1 MNMTSVCNPATK
13 RTYSVSGPVYEGN
26 NVWCGTGRD
35 PELGEIFVKLL
46 QYMPGARNAEEIRRL
61 GRREAETM
69 ERVARCTA
77 GVPRLYDHWDDRSRN
92 AYVLVMQKMPG
103 VTLRRWLEDRKP
115 VRPDGKTVWLHSL
128 ILRQVAQIL
137 LDIHNKIPGISHRD
151 IKPEN
156 VMIWLDQNKHW
167 QVGLI
172 DFGTAAL
179 NYSVAVGT
187 YGYQPPEQMT
197 LESTIMGSGE
207 AKDVFALGMMWYEL
221 LTGTPA
227 DALYG
232 AFLFDFENRCWEA
245 RPSFPPELLATEQG
259 SRYGRLFEKM
269 TSYDPGKRPALRDV
283 VNRIT
288 VRRNPR

>member
-1 MNMTSVCNPATK
+1 MNTVSISNQKTR
-13 RTYSVSGPVYEGN
+13 RTYQVSGPVYEGN

-35 PELGEIFVKLL
+35 SERGEIFVKLL
-46 QYMPGARNAEEIRRL
+46 QYTPGAHNAEEIRRL
-61 GRREAETM
+61 GKREAETM
-69 ERVARCTA
+69 ERAARCTA

-92 AYVLVMQKMPG
+92 AYVLVMQKFPG
-103 VTLRRWLEDRKP
+103 TTLRRWMEKRLP
-115 VRPDGKTVWLHSL
+115 VGSDEKTVWLRSL

-137 LDIHNKIPGISHRD
+137 LEIHNKIPGISHRD

-156 VMIWLDQNKHW
+156 VMIWLDEKKQWK
-167 QVGLI
+167 VGLI

-187 YGYQPPEQMT
+187 YGYQSPEQMT
-197 LESTIMGSGE
+197 LESTIMGTGE

-232 AFLFDFENRCWEA
+232 EFLFDFDNRCWEN
-245 RPSFPPELLATEQG
+245 RPSFPPEILATEMG

-269 TSYDPGKRPALRDV
+269 TAFDPGKRPALRDV
-283 VNRIT
+283 VNRIM
-288 VRRNPR
+288 VRRSLR